1 MITLN
6 KVLVATDFSDVAG
19 AALTYGSELAK
30 RFGARLHVVHIAENA
45 FMLNVGAAGY
55 VADVTEI
62 QREIDEEA
70 RRQIDSCTAGIEPRP
85 TTAVISAGSSPAF
98 GIVDYAKEHDIDLV
112 VIGTH
117 GRGGVTRMILGSVAE
132 KVVRMAP
139 CPVLTVHHPEHEF
152 VVPDARRVEAVA

>member
-6 KVLVATDFSDVAG
+6 TVLVATDFSDVAD
-19 AALTYGSELAK
+19 AALTYGAELAR
-30 RFGARLHVVHIAENA
+30 RFGARLHVIHVAENA

-55 VADVTEI
+55 VSDVTEI

-70 RRQIDSCTAGIEPRP
+70 RRQLERCTAAIEPRP
-85 TTAVISAGSSPAF
+85 TTAVLSAGSSPAY
-98 GIVDYAKEHDIDLV
+98 GVTDYAKAHDIDLIV
-112 VIGTH
+112 LGTN
-117 GRGGVTRMILGSVAE
+117 GRGGVTRMLLGSVAE

-152 VVPDARRVEAVA
+152 VTVDAQRREAVA